1 MMLVMGLVGC
11 VYTQCYTRRSIRDG
25 SFFTKSKITLQ
36 KWMILIH
43 YWVQQYPVT
52 AAAQDAGVDKCT
64 AIDAY
69 QWLREICSSSLLR
82 APQIILGGQ
91 GAVVQVDEY
100 KVLTRLAA
108 SFSSYTRFFA
118 GHSKTLFRRNGNFC
132 YVHAPTKCFR
142 ILIRVTQL

>member
-1 MMLVMGLVGC
+1 
-11 VYTQCYTRRSIRDG
+11 
-25 SFFTKSKITLQ
+25 
-36 KWMILIH
+36 MILIH

-91 GAVVQVDEY
+91 GVVVQVDE
-100 KVLTRLAA
+100 
-108 SFSSYTRFFA
+108 S
-118 GHSKTLFRRNGNFC
+118 LFRHKPKVCTTTIFC
-132 YVHAPTKCFR
+132 TSSMCSLY
-142 ILIRVTQL
+142 Q